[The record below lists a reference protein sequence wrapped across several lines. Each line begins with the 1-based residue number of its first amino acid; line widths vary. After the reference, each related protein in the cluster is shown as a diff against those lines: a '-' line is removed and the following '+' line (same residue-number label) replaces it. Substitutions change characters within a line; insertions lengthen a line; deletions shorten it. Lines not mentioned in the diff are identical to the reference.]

1 VNDDYPSDKGWG
13 RPEQPEEPLT
23 PHRNWWQRTW
33 DRVTAPFR
41 SKKTTG
47 AVPEEPLE
55 PPKPLQFPKLL
66 DIHVPSE
73 DFDFETPAL
82 GDGFNFR
89 IRVRCF
95 WTIQAT
101 APDEKR
107 ETEIAEVRKFIDDS
121 RAVTRDR
128 IEENIRPIART
139 FEPYRAAEAE
149 KVLNDQLRHCIKGG
163 DVLVTLR
170 IWVDVTDPVREDLQ
184 KVWHN
189 RLAWDAGGDLQKE
202 QVRLLGEL
210 QERWEEL
217 LKAGMRDMG
226 MEMDVD
232 LAETRWLAPY
242 ALALAQD
249 PNHAAKY
256 LEGALNDRVGQT
268 EKLLRDLLDLA
279 VDERVEAVDFAFQT
293 QSALLKLLAFLGV
306 PVPALASANSDHSEI
321 IND

>member
-1 VNDDYPSDKGWG
+1 MNDDYPSDKGWA
-13 RPEQPEEPLT
+13 RPEQPEEP
-23 PHRNWWQRTW
+23 PNPRRKWWQRAW
-33 DRVTAPFR
+33 DRVTASFR
-41 SKKTTG
+41 SKRATG

-55 PPKPLQFPKLL
+55 PPKPLQFPELL

-101 APDEKR
+101 APDEER
-107 ETEIAEVRKFIDDS
+107 EAKIAEVRKFIDDS

-128 IEENIRPIART
+128 IEENIRPIARR

-170 IWVDVTDPVREDLQ
+170 IWVDVTEPVREDLQ
-184 KVWHN
+184 QVWRG
-189 RLAWDAGGDLQKE
+189 RLAWDADGDLQKE
-202 QVRLLGEL
+202 RVRLLGEL

-226 MEMDVD
+226 LEMDVD

-249 PNHAAKY
+249 PKNAASY
-256 LEGALNDRVGQT
+256 LQGALVKRVDQT
-268 EKLLRDLLDLA
+268 DELLRNLVDLA
-279 VDERVEAVDFAFQT
+279 GNDRVEAVEFAFQS
-293 QSALLKLLAFLGV
+293 QSVLLKLLAFLGV
-306 PVPALASANSDHSEI
+306 PVPALAGANSDQSGAA
-321 IND
+321 NA